1 MDEYIRF
8 LKNFLIDIFINA
20 TKIFFFW
27 LPGDE
32 RKGQAL
38 KIMHGLCATLI
49 IYLLFNSNHST
60 KVLILILLI
69 LAILQQAILGCCV
82 VTKAEQILTKSKETI
97 LDPVITAVGYEVNND
112 SRFRSSVLIM
122 CIGVAVLS
130 LKLMT

>member
-8 LKNFLIDIFINA
+8 LKHFLIDIFING

-32 RKGQAL
+32 LKGHAL
-38 KIMHGLCATLI
+38 KVVHGLCAAIIVLLI
-49 IYLLFNSNHST
+49 FISNRTT
-60 KVLILILLI
+60 KFLILILLI
-69 LAILQQAILGCCV
+69 LTILQQAILGCCV

-97 LDPVITAVGYEVNND
+97 LDPVITAAGYEVNND
-112 SRFRSSVLIM
+112 TRFRSSVLIM

-130 LKLMT
+130 LELMT

>member
-8 LKNFLIDIFINA
+8 LKHFLIDIFLNA

-32 RKGQAL
+32 QKGRAL
-38 KIMHGLCATLI
+38 KVLHSLCVIIIFTLI
-49 IYLLFNSNHST
+49 FISNRST

-82 VTKAEQILTKSKETI
+82 VTKAEQILIKSKETI
-97 LDPVITAVGYEVNND
+97 LDPVITAAGYEVNND
-112 SRFRSSVLIM
+112 TRFRSSVLIM
-122 CIGVAVLS
+122 CVGVAVLS
-130 LKLMT
+130 LELMT